1 MILMVRTFLES
12 FISIVMALIVPI
24 TTALG
29 INTQKPQID
38 PSSFDNVENVIL
50 LIGDGMGP
58 LHLEAAKQERN
69 ITLALDEIEIEGRS
83 RTRSASSLTTDS
95 AAGGSALACG
105 TRIINSTLGVYWYD
119 VFGLESKPLSITELC
134 QEAGMKTG
142 IITTDDTSGATPSAF
157 SVHTFSRNNKIGID
171 SQQLK
176 SDLDLIWGGASDYV
190 TKEKA
195 EENGFTFVSTYSEM
209 MDVEAG
215 ERSYGQ
221 FENSTW
227 HTEQTDAETPTLSQ
241 MAEKAIDILDD
252 GDEGFFLMIEGAHI
266 DKRSHDNDMA
276 EMAEA
281 LEEFDNTVREAL
293 EFAEKDGNTLV
304 VVTADHETGGIV
316 LNDDG
321 SYSYTKGSHS
331 SADVPVFVY
340 GSHSFIEN
348 GQTVEN
354 YEIPIRIAYSLG
366 FDEDD
371 FPKEIFNA
379 WIKNTDL

>member
-142 IITTDDTSGATPSAF
+142 IITTDDTSGATPAAF
-157 SVHTFSRNNKIGID
+157 SVHTCSRYDTIGID

-209 MDVEAG
+209 MAVEAG

-241 MAEKAIDILDD
+241 MAEKAIGILDD

>member
-1 MILMVRTFLES
+1 M
-12 FISIVMALIVPI
+12 MA
-24 TTALG
+24 
-29 INTQKPQID
+29 
-38 PSSFDNVENVIL
+38 
-50 LIGDGMGP
+50 
-58 LHLEAAKQERN
+58 
-69 ITLALDEIEIEGRS
+69 
-83 RTRSASSLTTDS
+83 
-95 AAGGSALACG
+95 
-105 TRIINSTLGVYWYD
+105 
-119 VFGLESKPLSITELC
+119 
-134 QEAGMKTG
+134 
-142 IITTDDTSGATPSAF
+142 
-157 SVHTFSRNNKIGID
+157 
-171 SQQLK
+171 
-176 SDLDLIWGGASDYV
+176 
-190 TKEKA
+190 
-195 EENGFTFVSTYSEM
+195 
-209 MDVEAG
+209 VEAG
-215 ERSYGQ
+215 QRSFGQ

-241 MAEKAIDILDD
+241 MASKAIDILDD